1 MGMGNVF
8 GLLERLGMGFPKGK
22 LSNED
27 GGMNAKV
34 KFEESTNFILKSS
47 TGEEIKGK

>member
-1 MGMGNVF
+1 MSIASVF
-8 GLLERLGMGFPKGK
+8 GLWERLGMGFPKGK

-34 KFEESTNFILKSS
+34 KFEESTNFILRSS
-47 TGEEIKGK
+47 KGKVTKGK

>member
-1 MGMGNVF
+1 MSMGNVF

-22 LSNED
+22 LSKD
-27 GGMNAKV
+27 SGMNAKV

-47 TGEEIKGK
+47 TGKVTKGK

>member
-1 MGMGNVF
+1 MGDVF

-27 GGMNAKV
+27 SGMNAKV
-34 KFEESTNFILKSS
+34 KFEESTNFILRSS
-47 TGEEIKGK
+47 KGKVTKGK

>member
-1 MGMGNVF
+1 MSMGNVF

-22 LSNED
+22 LSKD
-27 GGMNAKV
+27 SGMNAKV

-47 TGEEIKGK
+47 KGKVTKGK

>member
-1 MGMGNVF
+1 MSISSVF

-22 LSNED
+22 LSHED

-34 KFEESTNFILKSS
+34 AFEESTNFILKSS
-47 TGEEIKGK
+47 KGKVTKGK

>member
-1 MGMGNVF
+1 MSIASVF

-47 TGEEIKGK
+47 NGKEIKGK

>member
-1 MGMGNVF
+1 MSIANVF

-22 LSNED
+22 LSNKD
-27 GGMNAKV
+27 SGMNAKV
-34 KFEESTNFILKSS
+34 RFEESTNFILKSS

>member
-1 MGMGNVF
+1 MSISSVF

-22 LSNED
+22 LSKD
-27 GGMNAKV
+27 SGMNAKV

-47 TGEEIKGK
+47 KGKVTKGK